1 MYRDNRSILRSCQA
15 SWEEPPD
22 EDFDDDDGSSHPD
35 AETAAVEA
43 AYEARLAR
51 EMDDYWADLAADQYQ
66 RELDA
71 RASQ

>member
-1 MYRDNRSILRSCQA
+1 MYPNNRSVLRSCQA

-22 EDFDDDDGSSHPD
+22 DDEDEDDGSGHPD
-35 AETAAVEA
+35 VQDYEVELAAD
-43 AYEARLAR
+43 
-51 EMDDYWADLAADQYQ
+51 MDDYWADIAADQYQ